1 MAYYVNPR
9 KYFNELA
16 MHGARPKLLC
26 EGDSWFSIPDLCHI
40 PAQLDKMLDASILC
54 VAAPGDTL
62 LEIAE
67 GAQLS
72 TLKWLIHDVIDG
84 QRWDAILLSAGGNDI
99 IGDGMQYFLQNTD
112 PSSDHIE
119 DYINQDALSER
130 MALMRRRLSAI
141 IALRDGSIANPST
154 PILIHTYSY
163 LTPRNVAHKVL
174 AWGISGP
181 WIYPYMINKGIVD
194 CALQKDIV
202 VYLLDRF
209 HGLLTEMAEQPN
221 ANLHVVDARL
231 ALPRLDCA
239 KRGQQ
244 SKSWYDE
251 IHPTSKG
258 FALLARD
265 YFVPKLKSL
274 GVV

>member
-1 MAYYVNPR
+1 MAYYTNPR
-9 KYFNELA
+9 KYFNELP
-16 MHGARPKLLC
+16 MHGARPKLLF
-26 EGDSWFSIPDLCHI
+26 EGDSWFSIPDLMHI
-40 PAQLDKMLDASILC
+40 PAQLDHMLDASVLC

-62 LEIAE
+62 VKMAE

-99 IGDGMQYFLQNTD
+99 IGEGMQYFLKNTD
-112 PSSDHIE
+112 PSSDQVE
-119 DYINQDALSER
+119 DYINQEVLSDCV
-130 MALMRRRLSAI
+130 ALMDARLNAI
-141 IALRDGSIANPST
+141 VALRDASIANPST

-174 AWGISGP
+174 AWGVSGP
-181 WIYPYMINKGIVD
+181 WIYPYMANKGIVD
-194 CALQKDIV
+194 CALQKAIV

-209 HGLLTEMAEQPN
+209 HALLSDIEQRPN
-221 ANLHVVDARL
+221 ANVHVIDTRL
-231 ALPRLDCA
+231 ALPRLACA
-239 KRGQQ
+239 ERGRQ
-244 SKSWYDE
+244 SKYWYDE

-274 GVV
+274 GLV